1 MKEIIADIGRQQ
13 SRVALL
19 ENGVLQRYEIVR
31 KDTEPVTG
39 NIYKGKVENVLSGMQ
54 AAFVDIGL
62 ERNAFLYA
70 GDVFST
76 GSEDGEKTATPS
88 ISKLVSPGDE
98 IVVQVLKEVRGSKG
112 VRVTTAVALPGKNLV
127 LMPYA
132 NYVGVSKKI
141 ENEER
146 ERLKNII
153 ENIGEKR
160 HGYIVRTAAKGHSE
174 EMLQLE
180 IDYLEQEWGKIE
192 RRARELSAPAL
203 LHKESGLLETV
214 IREWLDE
221 SVDCI
226 WINDRKSYESAVSAV
241 RFLMPDFENKVRWF
255 KNSKDIFAYYS
266 LNAKLD
272 KLLQRRVW
280 LESGAYLMIDQTEA
294 LTVIDVNTGKF
305 TGKTR
310 LEETILHTNWEAA
323 FEIARQI
330 RLRGIGG
337 IIIIDF
343 IDMDCEE
350 DRQKVL
356 DALSEAVKQDRVKTN
371 IVGFTGLGLV
381 EMTRKK
387 TGYTL
392 NEVMRC
398 ECPLCKG
405 DGYVS
410 NVESLVQRLKTELCR
425 MLENVDTAFVLIKM
439 RPEFVKKVNLK
450 ECLKEEA
457 ALENVGLYLVEE
469 WIDDRE
475 YILEPVDSER
485 LSEYSGS
492 AVSVWG
498 SEEENKAAF

>member
-1 MKEIIADIGRQQ
+1 MKEIIADVGELQ

-19 ENGVLQRYEIVR
+19 EDGVLQRYDIAR
-31 KDTEPVTG
+31 KAAEPVTG
-39 NIYKGKVENVLSGMQ
+39 NIYIGKVENVLSGMQ
-54 AAFVDIGL
+54 AAFVNIGL

-70 GDVFST
+70 GDIFLPE
-76 GSEDGEKTATPS
+76 GGDGEKKGTPS

-112 VRVTTAVALPGKNLV
+112 VRVTTAVALPGKSLV

-146 ERLKNII
+146 ERLKSMI
-153 ENIGEKR
+153 ERIGKKG
-160 HGYIVRTAAKGHSE
+160 HGYIVRTAAQSHGE
-174 EMLQLE
+174 NALQAE
-180 IDYLEQEWGKIE
+180 IDYLEREWAKIE
-192 RRARELSAPAL
+192 GRARELSAPAL
-203 LHKESGLLETV
+203 LHRESGLVETV
-214 IREWLDE
+214 IREWVDE

-226 WINDRKSYESAVSAV
+226 WINDQKSYESAVSAV
-241 RFLMPDFENKVRWF
+241 RFLMPELEGKVRWF
-255 KNSKDIFAYYS
+255 KKSKDIFAYYS

-310 LEETILHTNWEAA
+310 LEETILHTNREAA

-343 IDMDCEE
+343 IDMDCDE

-398 ECPLCKG
+398 ECPLCRG
-405 DGYVS
+405 DGYVL
-410 NVESLVQRLKTELCR
+410 NAESVAQRLKTELCR
-425 MLENVDTAFVLIKM
+425 MLENVDTPFVLIKM
-439 RPEFVKKVNLK
+439 RPEFAKKVNLRK
-450 ECLKEEA
+450 CLQGEP
-457 ALENVGLYLVEE
+457 ALEGVEVYLAEA
-469 WIDDRE
+469 WLDDKE
-475 YILEPVDSER
+475 YILETADREKLARYDGAV
-485 LSEYSGS
+485 LISGLRK
-492 AVSVWG
+492 
-498 SEEENKAAF
+498 EK